1 MQMISSLFLQSERHS
16 QGCAFP
22 PESYRCMSAD
32 SRQGGKGLLK
42 DTPVEDMLAAAL
54 KAVLDKSGID
64 PKLVED
70 VAVGSVL
77 SPGQSL
83 HCIES

>member
-1 MQMISSLFLQSERHS
+1 MLFLHGLCPRHS
-16 QGCAFP
+16 VLILA
-22 PESYRCMSAD
+22 
-32 SRQGGKGLLK
+32 QGGKGLLK
-42 DTPVEDMLAAAL
+42 DTPVEDLLAAAL

-77 SPGQSL
+77 SPGEFTPDVRASTRTWV
-83 HCIES
+83 